1 MRRKIVELQLA
12 KFPLQQLKN
21 TVVRALKETTTG
33 ISNTPWGPCGPSAP
47 VLPNVEKKIRKNK
60 NQYQTKPKFKGV
72 FVGTAHFKTHN
83 YVIRRLFTL
92 YVSDM
97 FAIMIHINSNFSSSN
112 INYLQ

>member
-21 TVVRALKETTTG
+21 KVVRALKETTTG

-47 VLPNVEKKIRKNK
+47 VLPNIEKKIGKKK

-72 FVGTAHFKTHN
+72 FVSTAHFKTHN

-97 FAIMIHINSNFSSSN
+97 FVIMIHINSNFSSSN